1 MTTKLTLTLE
11 REVIERAKIFARNS
25 GRSLSGLIEEYL
37 DIITRDT
44 NKEQLSPKL
53 RQLLG
58 AVKLPEGFDDK
69 EEQRSYL
76 EQKQA

>member
-44 NKEQLSPKL
+44 NREQLSPKL
-53 RQLLG
+53 GQLLG

-69 EEQRSYL
+69 EEQRRYL

>member
-1 MTTKLTLTLE
+1 MTTKLTLTME
-11 REVIERAKIFARNS
+11 QEVIERAKIFARNS

-44 NKEQLSPKL
+44 NREQLSPKL

>member
-1 MTTKLTLTLE
+1 ME
-11 REVIERAKIFARNS
+11 QEVIERAKIFARNS

-44 NKEQLSPKL
+44 NREQLSPKL